1 MRPAPHPGDPHN
13 RGSIRRWIGLCLGCL
28 AIIAMRCS
36 PLHAAETRH
45 ILVISAYHNGLPWTD
60 GQLAGL
66 REGLAASPT
75 PLELHVE
82 FLDTKR
88 HPPNTIYLARKAA
101 LLKEKHRATHFDLVV
116 AQDDDALDFAMQER
130 QAGHLLHGLPIV
142 FSGVAGQ
149 RAEALAKE
157 PALTGAFDDAD
168 IRSNIDLLQK
178 LRPGLK
184 KLVFIHDQSRTGRTQ
199 AEGVNALRTGYPGLN
214 FEFLSDLTVSV
225 IQQRIRA
232 LPADSAII
240 LLTFNR
246 DSSNRVLSHAEAS
259 RLWAEVSPVPV
270 IAKEDGML
278 VPGVLGGIVVSSHGQ
293 GLQAAEAALRVLAGE
308 DPKNIPLST
317 GRTSKVFDFEQMQRF
332 GIEASALPPD
342 SEIRNRQLSLREAYP
357 REFWLTVSLVACL
370 GLIIVLLLI
379 FSQRTRRDRNA
390 LASSEQN
397 YREILS
403 ATHDAIFIQDLD
415 GRIIEVNAGVSRL
428 FGYSVEE
435 VVHLSVADLSSK
447 LPPCMESDAE
457 RHFAEV
463 RTTGAK
469 VFEWQAR
476 HQDGTLFWVEIAL
489 RTAKIGGE
497 PRLIAAVR
505 DIEQRKKIELA
516 LRASEERYRLL
527 LCHSPVG
534 IVHFDQR
541 LSITYANDR
550 FAEILHVPSGQ
561 LIGFD
566 MNLIRD
572 QAPLEPCRQAASG
585 QDGYYEGEYRSTLSG
600 HAIWASFRTAPA
612 FDNEGR
618 VVGGIGIVEDISSRV
633 AAQQAV
639 QKLNEELEIRVAE
652 RTAALLKANAEI
664 KQAMQQLAQSE
675 RLAALGSLVAG
686 VAHELNTPLGNANT
700 VASSLRGRVAQLQR
714 HITEGSL
721 KRSVLESF
729 IKDSSDATALIERN
743 IERAAE
749 LIQNF
754 KQVAVDQTS
763 IRRRQFDL
771 AVATGELLATL
782 RPRLKQTSHTLNV
795 DIPPGILLDSYP
807 GPLDQ
812 IITNF
817 VINSLTHAF
826 TADSTGTISLS
837 ARQEGDQVRI
847 DYRDNGRGMSEQEAS
862 RAFDPFFTTRLGAG
876 GSGLG
881 LYITHNLAS
890 DVLGG
895 HLRLDTAPGQGVH
908 FTLTLPLQAPLKLSE
923 ASAAHNTIQ

>member
-1 MRPAPHPGDPHN
+1 MRSAPHPGDQCSD
-13 RGSIRRWIGLCLGCL
+13 RSIPGWAGFCLGCL
-28 AIIAMRCS
+28 AIIAALAA
-36 PLHAAETRH
+36 PLQAAESRH

-60 GQLAGL
+60 GQLVGL
-66 REGLAASPT
+66 REGLAASPK

-88 HPPNTIYLARKAA
+88 HPPNPSYLARKAA
-101 LLKEKHRATHFDLVV
+101 LLSDKFAATHFDLVV

-149 RAEALAKE
+149 RAAALKQEA
-157 PALTGAFDDAD
+157 ALTGTFDDAD
-168 IRSNIDLLQK
+168 IRSNIELLRQ

-184 KLVFIHDQSRTGRTQ
+184 KLVFIHDQSRTGQTQ
-199 AEGVNALRTGYPGLN
+199 AEGVATLSREYPGLD
-214 FEFLSDLTVSV
+214 FEFLSDLPASI
-225 IQQRIRA
+225 IQQRLRA
-232 LPADSAII
+232 LPADSAVV

-246 DSSNRVLSHAEAS
+246 DSEGRILSHAEAS
-259 RLWAEVSPVPV
+259 RLWAEASSVPV

-278 VPGVLGGIVVSSHGQ
+278 VPGVLGGIIVSSRSQ
-293 GLQAAEAALRVLAGE
+293 GMQAAEAVLRILAGE
-308 DPKNIPLST
+308 DPEKIPLSG
-317 GRTSKVFDFEQMQRF
+317 GRTSPVFDFEQLQRF
-332 GIEASALPPD
+332 GIDPEALPAGA
-342 SEIRNRQLSLREAYP
+342 EIRNRQLSLRKAYP
-357 REFWLTVSLVACL
+357 REYWLTVSLLGCL
-370 GLIIVLLLI
+370 GLIIILLLI

-397 YREILS
+397 YREILG

-415 GRIIEVNAGVSRL
+415 GRILEVNASVCRL
-428 FGYSVEE
+428 FGYDVDEIRRLTVGE
-435 VVHLSVADLSSK
+435 LSSNV
-447 LPPCMESDAE
+447 PPSTPSDAE
-457 RHFAEV
+457 RHFIEV
-463 RTTGAK
+463 REKGAK
-469 VFEWQAR
+469 IFEWQAR
-476 HQDGTLFWVEIAL
+476 RNDGSLFWVEIAL
-489 RTAKIGGE
+489 RQAQIGGQA
-497 PRLIAAVR
+497 RLIAAVR
-505 DIEQRKKIELA
+505 DIDQRRQAEVA

-527 LCHSPVG
+527 LSHSPVG
-534 IVHFDQR
+534 IVHFDQH
-541 LSITYANDR
+541 LCITYANDR
-550 FAEILHVPSGQ
+550 FAEILQVPRQQ
-561 LIGFD
+561 LLALD
-566 MNLIRD
+566 MNRIRD
-572 QAPLEPCRQAASG
+572 QAPLEACRQAAQG
-585 QDGYYEGEYRSTLSG
+585 KEGYFEGEYHSTLSG
-600 HAIWASFRTAPA
+600 HASWVSFRTAPA
-612 FDNEGR
+612 LDMDGK
-618 VVGGIGIVEDISSRV
+618 VAGGIGIVEDISSRV

-639 QKLNEELEIRVAE
+639 LKLNEELEQRVAR
-652 RTAALLKANAEI
+652 RTAELVQANAEI
-664 KQAMQQLAQSE
+664 QQAMKQLAQSE

-700 VASSLRGRVAQLQR
+700 VASSLRGRVAQLQL

-721 KRSVLESF
+721 KRSLLENF

-771 AVATGELLATL
+771 AIATGELLATL
-782 RPRLKQTSHTLNV
+782 RPRLKQTSHMLNV
-795 DIPPGILLDSYP
+795 DIPPGIQLDSYP

-826 TADSTGTISLS
+826 TPDSAGTISLS

-847 DYRDNGRGMSEQEAS
+847 DYRDDGRGMSEQEAS

-881 LYITHNLAS
+881 LYITHNLTT
-890 DVLGG
+890 DILGG
-895 HLRLDTAPGQGVH
+895 RLQLVTAPGQGVH
-908 FTLTLPLQAPLKLSE
+908 FTLTLPRQAPRQPSE
-923 ASAAHNTIQ
+923 AAAAHNTVQ

>member
-1 MRPAPHPGDPHN
+1 MRPAPHPGDTRN
-13 RGSIRRWIGLCLGCL
+13 GGSIRRWIGLCLACL
-28 AIIAMRCS
+28 AIIATLCS

-88 HPPNTIYLARKAA
+88 FPPNPTYLARKAA
-101 LLKEKHRATHFDLVV
+101 LLAEKYAATRFALVV

-130 QAGHLLHGLPIV
+130 QAGHLLHDLPIV

-149 RAEALAKE
+149 RADILAREA
-157 PALTGAFDDAD
+157 ALTGTFDDAD
-168 IRSNIDLLQK
+168 IRSNIELLQT

-184 KLVFIHDQSRTGRTQ
+184 RLVFIHDQSRTGLTQ
-199 AEGVNALRTGYPGLN
+199 AEGVRALKGAFPGLD
-214 FEFLSDLTVSV
+214 FEFLSDRPVSA
-225 IQQRIRA
+225 IQQRLHA
-232 LPADSAII
+232 LPDDSAVI

-246 DSSNRVLSHAEAS
+246 DSNNRILSHAEAS
-259 RLWAEVSPVPV
+259 RLWAEASPVPV

-278 VPGVLGGIVVSSHGQ
+278 VPGVLGGILVSSHGQ
-293 GLQAAEAALRVLAGE
+293 GIQAAESALRVLAGE
-308 DPKNIPLST
+308 DPKKIPLSG
-317 GRTSKVFDFEQMQRF
+317 GRTSTVFDFEQLQRF
-332 GIEASALPPD
+332 GIDPEALPAGA
-342 SEIRNRQLSLREAYP
+342 EIRNRQLSLREAYP
-357 REFWLTVSLVACL
+357 REYWLTVSLFGCL
-370 GLIIVLLLI
+370 GLIIILLLI

-397 YREILS
+397 YREILG

-415 GRIIEVNAGVSRL
+415 GRILEVNASVCRL
-428 FGYSVEE
+428 FGYSVDE
-435 VVHLSVADLSSK
+435 VRQLTVGQLSSNV
-447 LPPCMESDAE
+447 PPSTARDAE

-463 RTTGAK
+463 REKGAK
-469 VFEWQAR
+469 IFEWQAR
-476 HQDGTLFWVEIAL
+476 RKDGTLFWVEIAL
-489 RTAKIGGE
+489 RQAQIGGQA
-497 PRLIAAVR
+497 RLIAAVR
-505 DIEQRKKIELA
+505 DIDQRRRIEVA

-527 LCHSPVG
+527 LSHSPVG
-534 IVHFDQR
+534 IVHFDHQ
-541 LSITYANDR
+541 LCITYANDR
-550 FAEILHVPSGQ
+550 FAEILQVPRQQ
-561 LIGFD
+561 LLGLD
-566 MNLIRD
+566 MNTIRD
-572 QAPLEPCRQAASG
+572 QAPLAACRQAAQG
-585 QDGYYEGEYRSTLSG
+585 EEGYFEGEYRSTLSG
-600 HAIWASFRTAPA
+600 HASWVSFRTAPA
-612 FDNEGR
+612 LDMDGN

-639 QKLNEELEIRVAE
+639 LKLNEELEQRVAR
-652 RTAALLKANAEI
+652 RTAELVQANAEI
-664 KQAMQQLAQSE
+664 KQAMKQLAQSE

-700 VASSLRGRVAQLQR
+700 VASSLRSRVTQLQR
-714 HITEGSL
+714 NIAEGTL
-721 KRSVLESF
+721 KRSLLENF
-729 IKDSSDATALIERN
+729 IKDSCDATALIERN

-771 AVATGELLATL
+771 AIATGELLATL
-782 RPRLKQTSHTLNV
+782 RPRLKQTCHKLNV
-795 DIPPGILLDSYP
+795 DIPPGIQLDSYP

-826 TADSTGTISLS
+826 TPDRAGTISLS

-847 DYRDNGRGMSEQEAS
+847 DYRDDGRGMSEQEAS

-895 HLRLDTAPGQGVH
+895 HLKLDTAPGQGVH
-908 FTLTLPLQAPLKLSE
+908 FTLTLPLQAPLKLNE
-923 ASAAHNTIQ
+923 AAAAHNTVQ